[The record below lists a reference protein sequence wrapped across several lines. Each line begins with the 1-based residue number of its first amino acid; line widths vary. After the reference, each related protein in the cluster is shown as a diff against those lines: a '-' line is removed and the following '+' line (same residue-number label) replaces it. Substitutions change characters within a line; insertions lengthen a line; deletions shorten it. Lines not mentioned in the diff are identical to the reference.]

1 MAWWDSS
8 RRSLGAS
15 LRSKKQLPPA
25 VEPAAPAPTGPP
37 QKPRHIDTHT
47 VPPHSTMELE
57 RALLSPITEEQ
68 PVVATL
74 AEATNTG
81 PLVVHVHIQFHDQDL
96 NSVTHSQTYVSSP
109 YFEPTGRICNG
120 LLRRI
125 EHCSEELI
133 TRTDPTA
140 LDMLKDGT
148 NEHKPL
154 RFELTYRVT
163 RAGWMGEWAV
173 RTYRSYQQRP
183 LTAALAKEV
192 IIASHKTIGMFFRR
206 HDSDFRWLGGSVLDA
221 TTETAESSLESEVGQ
236 MSLGAVPS
244 PRFVE
249 ESQTFESVPGYSI
262 EVAFRHRNPRR
273 LIPAFKRVVKVYSKQ
288 PTPLTAE
295 MGRDL
300 LAHGAEAINRSL
312 GLRKQKLEIHAQ
324 QCTSMTCQHRDSTAL
339 NIDLRMSNQ
348 MGPSH
353 NNLQRS
359 IRSSLSLFHD
369 SHGED
374 FVRDVEESLADVTQA
389 VDTQINHTNDFE
401 FTIVELKGVKWSVQ
415 EPATFTV
422 GASASHGRRDI
433 QAVLERIQTGIGDV
447 LQGHNTA
454 LRVNARKRGHLVFQ
468 EVIQTHEIPGK
479 LKETFQSPEEERSVL
494 TSRLKERIQ
503 KDIDMIFK
511 DTCSIDDIALEE
523 EERHH
528 HHPTEVPLSP
538 GLSVE
543 WPERQNGASMEFP
556 PLSAKTSTERVNDNP
571 ISFVKR
577 AFSLKRRSTSSLR
590 QSLRS
595 IASSRS
601 SLNSQDDAYSV
612 DIPHI
617 PTRPVSPT
625 PATSTKSSKK
635 RFSLGKKISNM
646 FKSKD
651 SKSDSKSESKSDAK
665 SESKS
670 DAKSESSSKRRFFRS
685 SSSKSSSAAPAAPAE
700 PKLMRAH
707 TTMEGSGGRTL
718 HRPTRSMTSN
728 LLGSY
733 DATHAARSSVE
744 YPRPFQAATPN
755 LENRHGFASKTFET
769 YPQPTE
775 PRWSVDR
782 LERPVMDT
790 PQQLYED
797 AKEFPHQLL
806 TPGLTARSTE
816 TPNSYHWLA
825 SPGADAYSTA
835 PSTPALSLGGESSPR
850 HSLVISPIHVRHPE
864 LKDNT
869 SSDFE
874 PESEPEE
881 PEVGTGVTVVDTSIA
896 AETEVLELPEDEVR
910 SVVFAP
916 QHYTTQSEKVADG
929 ADEEPMEP
937 ESQNVSA
944 TVISVKEATA
954 APSDLQSE
962 PPSPPP

>member
-1 MAWWDSS
+1 
-8 RRSLGAS
+8 
-15 LRSKKQLPPA
+15 
-25 VEPAAPAPTGPP
+25 
-37 QKPRHIDTHT
+37 
-47 VPPHSTMELE
+47 MELE

-96 NSVTHSQTYVSSP
+96 HSVTHSQTYVSSP

-140 LDMLKDGT
+140 LEVIKEGT
-148 NEHKPL
+148 HDRKPL

-183 LTAALAKEV
+183 LTAASAKEV

-288 PTPLTAE
+288 ATPLTAE

-312 GLRKQKLEIHAQ
+312 GLRKQKLEVHAQ
-324 QCTSMTCQHRDSTAL
+324 QCTTMTCQHRDSTAL
-339 NIDLRMSNQ
+339 NIDVRITNG

-353 NNLQRS
+353 SNLQRS

-389 VDTQINHTNDFE
+389 IDTQINQTNDFE

-422 GASASHGRRDI
+422 GASASHRRRDI

-454 LRVNARKRGHLVFQ
+454 VRVNARKRGHLVFQ
-468 EVIQTHEIPGK
+468 EVIQTHEIPGRSK
-479 LKETFQSPEEERSVL
+479 TFQSPEEERSVL
-494 TSRLKERIQ
+494 ISRLTERIQ

-523 EERHH
+523 EERHP
-528 HHPTEVPLSP
+528 HPIEVPLSP

-543 WPERQNGASMEFP
+543 WPDRQNGPSLEFP

-571 ISFVKR
+571 LSFVKR

-601 SLNSQDDAYSV
+601 SLNSHDDAYSV
-612 DIPHI
+612 DIPHY
-617 PTRPVSPT
+617 PEVPARPVSPI

-635 RFSLGKKISNM
+635 RFSLGKKISNI
-646 FKSKD
+646 FKSKESKSD
-651 SKSDSKSESKSDAK
+651 SKSDSKNDT
-665 SESKS
+665 
-670 DAKSESSSKRRFFRS
+670 KSESSSKRRFFRS
-685 SSSKSSSAAPAAPAE
+685 SSSKSASAASAAPAE

-707 TTMEGSGGRTL
+707 TTKEGSGGQTL

-728 LLGSY
+728 PLGSY
-733 DATHAARSSVE
+733 DLTPAARGSVE
-744 YPRPFQAATPN
+744 YPRPFQTATPN
-755 LENRHGFASKTFET
+755 LANRHGFASKTFET

-790 PQQLYED
+790 PQLYED

-806 TPGLTARSTE
+806 TPGLTTRNAD
-816 TPNSYHWLA
+816 TPNSFHWLA

-850 HSLVISPIHVRHPE
+850 HSLLISPVNVRHPE

-881 PEVGTGVTVVDTSIA
+881 PEVGTGAAAADALVV
-896 AETEVLELPEDEVR
+896 AETDVLELPEDEVR
-910 SVVFAP
+910 SIVFAP
-916 QHYTTQSEKVADG
+916 QEYTTEPKPVAEG
-929 ADEEPMEP
+929 SDEEGVKP
-937 ESQNVSA
+937 ESQDASA
-944 TVISVKEATA
+944 TVILEEDTTAT
-954 APSDLQSE
+954 PLDLHSE
-962 PPSPPP
+962 PPPPLPL

>member
-15 LRSKKQLPPA
+15 QRSKKQHPA
-25 VEPAAPAPTGPP
+25 VVEPPAPAPNGPH

-47 VPPHSTMELE
+47 VPPHLTMELE

-96 NSVTHSQTYVSSP
+96 HSVTHSQTYVSSP

-140 LDMLKDGT
+140 LDMIKEGT
-148 NEHKPL
+148 HDRKPL

-183 LTAALAKEV
+183 LTAASAKEV

-249 ESQTFESVPGYSI
+249 ESQTFETVPGYSI

-273 LIPAFKRVVKVYSKQ
+273 LILAFKRVVKVYSKQ
-288 PTPLTAE
+288 ATPLTAE

-300 LAHGAEAINRSL
+300 LANGAEAINRSL

-324 QCTSMTCQHRDSTAL
+324 QCTTMTCQHRDKTAL
-339 NIDLRMSNQ
+339 NIDVRISNG

-359 IRSSLSLFHD
+359 IRSCLSLFHD

-374 FVRDVEESLADVTQA
+374 FVRDVAESLADVTQA
-389 VDTQINHTNDFE
+389 VDTQINQTNDFE
-401 FTIVELKGVKWSVQ
+401 FTIVELKGMKWSVQ

-422 GASASHGRRDI
+422 NASASHERRDI
-433 QAVLERIQTGIGDV
+433 QAVLDRIQTGIGDV

-454 LRVNARKRGHLVFQ
+454 VRVNARKRGHLVFQ
-468 EVIQTHEIPGK
+468 EVIQTHEIPGR

-523 EERHH
+523 EERHS
-528 HHPTEVPLSP
+528 HPIEVPLSP

-543 WPERQNGASMEFP
+543 WPERQNGPSLEFP

-601 SLNSQDDAYSV
+601 SLNSQDDTYSV
-612 DIPHI
+612 NIPHI
-617 PTRPVSPT
+617 PDIPARPVSPT

-651 SKSDSKSESKSDAK
+651 SKTDSKSDSKNDSKNDT
-665 SESKS
+665 
-670 DAKSESSSKRRFFRS
+670 KSESSSKRRFFRS
-685 SSSKSSSAAPAAPAE
+685 SSSKSTNPAPAAPAD

-707 TTMEGSGGRTL
+707 TTMEASGGRTL

-728 LLGSY
+728 PLGSY
-733 DATHAARSSVE
+733 DATHAARGSVE
-744 YPRPFQAATPN
+744 HPRPFQAATPN
-755 LENRHGFASKTFET
+755 LANRHGFASKTFET
-769 YPQPTE
+769 YLQPTE

-790 PQQLYED
+790 PQLYED

-806 TPGLTARSTE
+806 TPGLTTRSTD
-816 TPNSYHWLA
+816 TPNSFHWLV

-835 PSTPALSLGGESSPR
+835 PSTPALSLGGGSSPR
-850 HSLVISPIHVRHPE
+850 HSLLISPIHVRHPE

-881 PEVGTGVTVVDTSIA
+881 PEVGTGATAVGTSVA
-896 AETEVLELPEDEVR
+896 AETEDLEPPEDEVR
-910 SVVFAP
+910 SIVFAP
-916 QHYTTQSEKVADG
+916 QNYTTQPEQVADG
-929 ADEEPMEP
+929 SDEEAVKP
-937 ESQNVSA
+937 ESHDASA
-944 TVISVKEATA
+944 TAISVEDTTA
-954 APSDLQSE
+954 APSDLYSE
-962 PPSPPP
+962 PPPSP

>member
-1 MAWWDSS
+1 
-8 RRSLGAS
+8 
-15 LRSKKQLPPA
+15 
-25 VEPAAPAPTGPP
+25 
-37 QKPRHIDTHT
+37 
-47 VPPHSTMELE
+47 MELE

-74 AEATNTG
+74 GLTEATNTG

-96 NSVTHSQTYVSSP
+96 HSVTHSQTYVSSP

-140 LDMLKDGT
+140 LDMMKEGT
-148 NEHKPL
+148 HDHKPL

-183 LTAALAKEV
+183 LTEASAKEV
-192 IIASHKTIGMFFRR
+192 IVASHKTIGMFFRR

-221 TTETAESSLESEVGQ
+221 TPKTAESSLESEVGQ

-273 LIPAFKRVVKVYSKQ
+273 LIPAFKRVVKVNSKQ
-288 PTPLTAE
+288 ATPLTAE

-339 NIDLRMSNQ
+339 NVDIRISNQ
-348 MGPSH
+348 LGPSH

-374 FVRDVEESLADVTQA
+374 FVRDVEESIADVTQA
-389 VDTQINHTNDFE
+389 IDTEINHTNDFE
-401 FTIVELKGVKWSVQ
+401 FTIVELKGVDWSVQ
-415 EPATFTV
+415 EPATFRV

-447 LQGHNTA
+447 LQGHHTA
-454 LRVNARKRGHLVFQ
+454 VRVNARKRGHLVFQ
-468 EVIQTHEIPGK
+468 EVIQTHEIPGRP
-479 LKETFQSPEEERSVL
+479 KETFQSPEEERSAL
-494 TSRLKERIQ
+494 TSRLQERIQ
-503 KDIDMIFK
+503 TDIDMIFK

-523 EERHH
+523 EERHPH
-528 HHPTEVPLSP
+528 HLEAPLSP

-543 WPERQNGASMEFP
+543 WPERHNGASLEFP

-571 ISFVKR
+571 MSFVKR

-601 SLNSQDDAYSV
+601 SLNSHTEDDTYSV
-612 DIPHI
+612 NIPHMPEI
-617 PTRPVSPT
+617 PARPVSPT
-625 PATSTKSSKK
+625 PPTSTKSSKK
-635 RFSLGKKISNM
+635 RFSLGKKISSI

-651 SKSDSKSESKSDAK
+651 SKTDSKADI
-665 SESKS
+665 
-670 DAKSESSSKRRFFRS
+670 KSESSSKRRFFRS
-685 SSSKSSSAAPAAPAE
+685 SSSKISHAAPTE
-700 PKLMRAH
+700 PKIARAH
-707 TTMEGSGGRTL
+707 TTMEGSGGRTP

-728 LLGSY
+728 PLGSY
-733 DATHAARSSVE
+733 DATHVARGSVE
-744 YPRPFQAATPN
+744 HSQPFQAATP
-755 LENRHGFASKTFET
+755 NRHGFASKTFET
-769 YPQPTE
+769 YSQPTE

-790 PQQLYED
+790 PQLYED

-806 TPGLTARSTE
+806 TPGLTTRSTE
-816 TPNSYHWLA
+816 TPNSFHWLA

-850 HSLVISPIHVRHPE
+850 HSLLISPIHVRHPE

-881 PEVGTGVTVVDTSIA
+881 PEVRTGATVVDTSVA
-896 AETEVLELPEDEVR
+896 AETEVLEPSEDEVR
-910 SVVFAP
+910 SIVFAP
-916 QHYTTQSEKVADG
+916 QEYTTQPEKVADG
-929 ADEEPMEP
+929 TDEEAIEP
-937 ESQNVSA
+937 ESQDASA
-944 TVISVKEATA
+944 AIISVENTTA

-962 PPSPPP
+962 PPLLPQP